1 MEKRWIWPFEL
12 EEQLGSGAMGIVY
25 RARFVKNDRRIAL
38 KLLPKEIAANP
49 TLVARF
55 QREMEILKDLRHAN
69 IVHCF
74 GGVCEGDQQFY
85 AMELVDGGTV
95 ASLLAE
101 QGKLTWHQTV
111 EIGLQVCAALA
122 CAHDKGVIHRDLKP
136 ANLLLTKAGKVKL
149 SDFGLA
155 MVASEAKLTAAGKTM
170 GTLHYM
176 SPEQIHGKTTLSN
189 KSDLYALGCVLFEL
203 LTGRPPFTGENM
215 AEILQQHLR
224 QPAPPV
230 SALIANCPPP
240 LEALIAELLSKDPDR
255 RPDSAAKVA
264 RRLTEIGHTITVKPP
279 RIEPHR
285 PTIAAP
291 EETVSTVS
299 QPTIGVGSRGM
310 VAVAF
315 IAGAAL
321 GWLAPLAWSPR
332 ADNSA
337 SILALTDA
345 LRSEDPAARGFA
357 ADMLAEI
364 GPPARDAMPAL
375 LETLEDADPHVR
387 TRSARAL
394 GKIGGGGAVAPLT
407 KVVKTDDLPAVRDAA
422 AEAIKELQNTS
433 RGGFGFV
440 LVLTALAC
448 SAIVAGYFVWKRL
461 STVVA

>member
-101 QGKLTWHQTV
+101 QGRLTWHQTV

-122 CAHDKGVIHRDLKP
+122 CAHDKNVIHRDLKP

-176 SPEQIHGKTTLSN
+176 SPEQIHGRTAMSG

-224 QPAPPV
+224 QPPPPV
-230 SALIANCPPP
+230 STFVSNCPPP
-240 LEALIAELLSKDPDR
+240 LESLVTDLLAKDPER

-279 RIEPHR
+279 RIEPNR

-291 EETVSTVS
+291 QETISLSAPVIDT
-299 QPTIGVGSRGM
+299 RRRW
-310 VAVAF
+310 F
-315 IAGAAL
+315 IAGAFLIGAAV
-321 GWLAPLAWSPR
+321 GWGATRAWSQR
-332 ADNSA
+332 AEEPA
-337 SILALTDA
+337 PIQPIVAALKSD
-345 LRSEDPAARGFA
+345 DPVMRGFA
-357 ADMLAEI
+357 ADMLADI
-364 GPPARDAMPAL
+364 GPRAREAGPVL
-375 LETLEDADPHVR
+375 LERLNDADPQVR
-387 TRSARAL
+387 LKTARAL
-394 GKIGGGGAVAPLT
+394 GKIGGGGALAPLT
-407 KVVKTDDLPAVRDAA
+407 KVVKTDAFPNVRDAA

-433 RGGFGFV
+433 SGGAGFK
-440 LVLTALAC
+440 LVLLIVGCALAG
-448 SAIVAGYFVWKRL
+448 AGYFVWKRL
-461 STVVA
+461 SAVVA